1 MEDIDTNEI
10 ADDMLSE
17 LNLDP
22 AELSTIRTL
31 VTTAKEVVS
40 RSADVSSDDSLLIP
54 AIKTLATAQYYDR
67 TLSNGLPNG
76 LLMMLTHLQSS
87 PTNPSASQSG
97 DSNGN

>member
-1 MEDIDTNEI
+1 MADIDTNEI

-22 AELSTIRTL
+22 AELSTVRTL
-31 VTTAKEVVS
+31 VNTAKEVVS
-40 RSADVSSDDSLLIP
+40 RSADVSSNDSLLIP

-76 LLMMLTHLQSS
+76 LIMMLTHIQA
-87 PTNPSASQSG
+87 NPQASQSG